1 MCGYVRR
8 NFLDPAFSKKRRCTF
23 KGQQEKESRVGS
35 AWKPTGSALAAY
47 RAANEERAVRQLGEG
62 RLAVGENEKVRWA
75 DELA

>member
-1 MCGYVRR
+1 MRTGPR
-8 NFLDPAFSKKRRCTF
+8 NFLDRASGKKRLCTF

-35 AWKPTGSALAAY
+35 AWKPTGSALPAY

-62 RLAVGENEKVRWA
+62 RLAVGVNQKVRWA